1 MHSGSKF
8 VLVAVCVAV
17 FCSLESVAFGQAAGD
32 AKRHTIA
39 VTYLQDPVTVSFAGT
54 TLRPQAKGEAT
65 VERWRKRN
73 ETEIDISIENLI
85 PAYNFGADY
94 TTFVLW
100 AITPTGQVSNL
111 GEFRLSGNSARL
123 KAATPIQTFAMIIT
137 AEPHYLVRLP
147 SKQVILENLAPSSK
161 HVRIQ
166 VSEVYFSGDS
176 GRWYSNDTAPA
187 LAERDF
193 AKTPMELLQAR
204 RAVQIAKLAD
214 GERFAPADY
223 TSAVR
228 TLEQAEEAFRRGA
241 SVHEVG
247 RISRDAISLAVRTRD
262 VSEERAVSAERRSEI
277 ARRDEDVRRANE
289 NASNLESR
297 LGDTETKLRASELS
311 RTSTEEQLH
320 KAIREAADA
329 RADNRTLK
337 NENDRLRTELDRVTR
352 DLADARAQLSTLQSQ
367 YSTTS
372 VSLNDARSRVES
384 MERAER
390 ERSEAESRRRAY
402 ADLQSAVARI
412 VTVKPVS
419 GGFVAV
425 LPDTFFVVNRP
436 DLALKVKPKM
446 DALAQSIADHPQIS
460 FTIEGHSDARPGA
473 DTFAMSRA
481 QSVAAYVDAYHVPSA
496 NYHVESRGSTIPA
509 VAGKTLRAKAANR
522 RVEIMFAA
530 PR

>member
-1 MHSGSKF
+1 MLSWNKIVPG
-8 VLVAVCVAV
+8 AACAV
-17 FCSLESVAFGQAAGD
+17 FLCALACVAFGQAAGD
-32 AKRHTIA
+32 VKRHTIA

-111 GEFRLSGNSARL
+111 GEFRLSGSSARL
-123 KAATPIQTFAMIIT
+123 KAATPLQTFAMIIT

-147 SKQVILENLAPSSK
+147 SKQVVLENLAPSSK
-161 HVRIQ
+161 KVRIQ

-176 GRWYSNDTAPA
+176 GRWYNNNAAPA
-187 LAERDF
+187 MAERDF

-214 GERFAPADY
+214 GERFAPSDY
-223 TSAVR
+223 GSAVR
-228 TLEQAEEAFRRGA
+228 TLEQAEEAFRRGLN
-241 SVHEVG
+241 VHEVG

-262 VSEERAVSAERRSEI
+262 VAEERAESAQRRLEI
-277 ARRDEDVRRANE
+277 ARRDEEVRRATE
-289 NASNLESR
+289 NASNLESK

-311 RTSTEEQLH
+311 RASTEDQLH
-320 KAIREAADA
+320 KAIREAAEA
-329 RADNRTLK
+329 RADSRTLK
-337 NENDRLRTELDRVTR
+337 TENDRLRAELDRVNR

-367 YSTTS
+367 YSTTT
-372 VSLNDARSRVES
+372 VSLNDARSR
-384 MERAER
+384 MAALEREER
-390 ERSEAESRRRAY
+390 ERSEAENRRRGF
-402 ADLQSAVARI
+402 ADLQSALARV

-425 LPDTFFVVNRP
+425 LPDTFFVANRP

-446 DALAQSIADHPQIS
+446 DALAASIADHPQIS
-460 FTIEGHSDARPGA
+460 FTIEGHSDARVAA
-473 DTFAMSRA
+473 DAFAMSRA
-481 QSVAAYVDAYHVPSA
+481 QSVAAYIEAYHVPST
-496 NYHVESRGSTIPA
+496 NYRIESRGSAVPA
-509 VAGKTLRAKAANR
+509 VAGKTVRARAANR
-522 RVEIMFAA
+522 RVEIVFAA